1 MLQLSW
7 VKYCRSAAAARL
19 PWLSCRL
26 NWLPSLWMDQP
37 QLHLFGFFF
46 PLFSLLLSLGCFLIG
61 ETSQISCLGVGG
73 DLETNQEGTVLD
85 PTERTEEAQ
94 GLVGIRAGELWSREG
109 RGEGRAAFLPLKVN
123 RGDAVAVGSRWF
135 SLPTFVLPFI
145 PYTCGPSMKAPVPV
159 YKGSF
164 HVTDPQDE
172 AAEQI
177 AFYSPAKPTGNS

>member
-1 MLQLSW
+1 
-7 VKYCRSAAAARL
+7 
-19 PWLSCRL
+19 
-26 NWLPSLWMDQP
+26 MDQP
-37 QLHLFGFFF
+37 QLHLFGGVFS

-73 DLETNQEGTVLD
+73 GLETNQEGTVLD
-85 PTERTEEAQ
+85 PTERTEEGQ

-109 RGEGRAAFLPLKVN
+109 QGEGWAAFLPLKVN

-145 PYTCGPSMKAPVPV
+145 PYTWGPSMKTPVPV

-177 AFYSPAKPTGNS
+177 AFYSLCKAHRKLIAWAVYNGAEKPFQTAVIYMLEKTTVLWFN